1 MTNTEKSITAVAAGV
16 TIALVITALRAHGH
30 YVASTTQVEQTVEST
45 VEEIPHVV
53 LNLETSDKTSDK
65 TSDEIENTMRS
76 MGEFRLTAYCPC
88 EICCGKWAQYGLTAS
103 GTVPEE
109 GRTIAV
115 DKRIIELGETV
126 WIDGVEYTAEDTGSA
141 IKGNRI
147 DIFFADHEEAL
158 KFGVQYKEVFTGGS
172 YD

>member
-1 MTNTEKSITAVAAGV
+1 MTNTEKRITAVAAGV

-30 YVASTTQVEQTVEST
+30 DAQTTPVIETT
-45 VEEIPHVV
+45 IVEETVAEVPHIV
-53 LNLETSDKTSDK
+53 LNVEPET
-65 TSDEIENTMRS
+65 EPEVIENTPIS
-76 MGEFRLTAYCPC
+76 LGEFRLTAYCPC

-147 DIFFADHEEAL
+147 DIFFDDHQTAL
-158 KFGVQYKEVFTGGS
+158 EFGVQYKEVFMKN
-172 YD
+172 